1 MSKQPPIAMRAWIFC
16 NRRGTKDK
24 LTHPDA
30 NYCHLSAGIT
40 HADLQKGHWSK
51 LDCCSA
57 KCGEVKTTIN
67 HDEGVNS
74 LCRAW
79 HQRQTYALR
88 CELLPS
94 LTRNNSRKLAYKTLI
109 EDWSLFSLMGRC
121 QNNHQSWW
129 GHEYCVMDVA
139 PKTSLRAQMR
149 IIAIFDK
156 K

>member
-16 NRRGTKDK
+16 NRHGTKDK
-24 LTHPDA
+24 LTRPDA

-40 HADLQKGHWSK
+40 RADLKIGHWSK

-57 KCGEVKTTIN
+57 KCGKVKTTIN
-67 HDEGVNS
+67 HDEGMNS
-74 LCRAW
+74 LWRAW

-94 LTRNNSRKLAYKTLI
+94 LTRNNSRKLADRTLI

-129 GHEYCVMDVA
+129 GHEYCVMGVA